1 MSPDDRALLA
11 IVHATLGAAPRDA
24 EGRDVVD
31 DAADDDTDETS
42 SGALHPAQTSGV

>member
-24 EGRDVVD
+24 EGRDVD
-31 DAADDDTDETS
+31 DDTDDDTDETS
-42 SGALHPAQTSGV
+42 CGALHSAQTSGV